1 MHYAVDAVAGLVVGS
16 VIALLVSGSVRRGQP
31 SEPQTI
37 EGLR

>member
-1 MHYAVDAVAGLVVGS
+1 MHYAVDALAGLVVGG
-16 VIALLVSGSVRRGQP
+16 VIALLVSSSVRHGRP